1 LTVIAGRVRAW
12 SAAAGLGL
20 AAAVA
25 QAQGTAEAGGL
36 PPVVL
41 RDLHYGDVLF
51 HFYQGGYFDGIVRAE
66 AYGAQG
72 RMAPHSD
79 DAELLLGGM
88 YLSFGQHARAAE
100 VFERLLAR
108 ESTPPAVRD
117 RAWFHLGRVLYA
129 RSYFEE
135 SERALRRAGGAL
147 PPELDAE
154 RRLLLAQ
161 GLMYRGRYDDA
172 VAELTGWTGPEA
184 WTAYG
189 RFNLGVALVR
199 AGRLDQGLGLLES
212 VGSMAAQGEEL
223 KALRDKANVA
233 AAYAMLQAERPL
245 EARAVL
251 ERVRLNG
258 PQSSKALLGAGWA
271 DVALQRY
278 SEALAPWLELEGRGL
293 LDAAV
298 QESYLAVPY
307 AYARLGA
314 EGQAAELYERAIRA
328 YDEERSRLDE
338 SIAAIRSGRMLE
350 AVLEADREDQ
360 QGWFWQ
366 LATLPDAPE
375 SRYLYHLL
383 AGHEFQEALKNYRSL
398 DFLGRNLAHWREN
411 LDVFGHMVDTRRR
424 AFQAKVPG
432 AGETLGG
439 TDVEALDARRDA
451 LKARLDAALRDRDPA
466 ALADADEL
474 RQLAML
480 AGVRGELALRPDD
493 PALADARDKAR
504 LAQGVLQWELDR
516 EFALRAWRTRRAL
529 RELDAQLFDA
539 RTRQRAATSA
549 LAGMPARDDAFEAR
563 IATLAPRVAELE
575 QQVARLRGRQAE
587 YLASLAVSELEA
599 QQGRLAEYSLQAR
612 YALATLYDRAS
623 AGGGPV
629 SNPVS
634 NP

>member
-1 LTVIAGRVRAW
+1 MSAGRVRRW
-12 SAAAGLGL
+12 FAAAALGL
-20 AAAVA
+20 AAAA
-25 QAQGTAEAGGL
+25 ALPAETADPGGL
-36 PPVVL
+36 PPVAV

-51 HFYQGGYFDGIVRAE
+51 HFYQGDYFDAIVRSE
-66 AYGAQG
+66 AYKAQG
-72 RMAPHSD
+72 HMAPHSD

-88 YLSFGQHARAAE
+88 YLSFGQHARAAAI
-100 VFERLLAR
+100 FERLLAR

-129 RSYFEE
+129 RGYFEE
-135 SERALRRAGGAL
+135 SDRALRRAGAAL
-147 PPELDAE
+147 PPDLDAE

-172 VAELTGWTGPEA
+172 VAELSGWTGPPA
-184 WTAYG
+184 WIAYG

-199 AGRLDQGLGLLES
+199 AGRVDQGLGLLQS
-212 VGSMAAQGEEL
+212 LGRMDAQGEEL

-233 AAYAMLQAERPL
+233 AAYAMLQSDRPL

-251 ERVRLNG
+251 ERVRLSG

-278 SEALAPWLELEGRGL
+278 SDALAPWLELQGRNL

-307 AYARLGA
+307 AYAKLDA
-314 EGQAAELYERAIRA
+314 EGQAAELYERAVSA
-328 YDEERSRLDE
+328 YDAERGRLDE

-350 AVLEADREDQ
+350 AVVTADREGL

-366 LATLPDAPE
+366 LTTLPDSPE

-398 DFLGRNLAHWREN
+398 EFLGRNLAVWREN
-411 LDVFGHMVDTRRR
+411 LDVFAHMVDTRRA
-424 AFQAKVPG
+424 AFEAKVPV
-432 AGETLGG
+432 AGQALGG
-439 TDVEALDARRDA
+439 ADVGGLDARRDA

-466 ALADADEL
+466 ALADADEQ

-480 AGVRGELALRPDD
+480 AGVAGELAARADD
-493 PALADARDKAR
+493 ATLDDAREKAR
-504 LAQGVLQWELDR
+504 LARGVLTWELDR
-516 EFALRAWRTRRAL
+516 EFGLRAWQARRSL

-539 RTRQRAATSA
+539 RTRWRAANDA
-549 LAGMPARDDAFEAR
+549 LAAMPLRNDVFEER
-563 IATLAPRVAELE
+563 IAGLTPRIAELE
-575 QQVARLRGRQAE
+575 QRVAVLRGQQAE
-587 YLASLAVSELEA
+587 YLASLAVRELEA
-599 QQGRLAEYSLQAR
+599 QQARLTEYSLQAR
-612 YALATLYDRAS
+612 YALATLYDRAMADGGA
-623 AGGGPV
+623 AGGAP
-629 SNPVS
+629 
-634 NP
+634 